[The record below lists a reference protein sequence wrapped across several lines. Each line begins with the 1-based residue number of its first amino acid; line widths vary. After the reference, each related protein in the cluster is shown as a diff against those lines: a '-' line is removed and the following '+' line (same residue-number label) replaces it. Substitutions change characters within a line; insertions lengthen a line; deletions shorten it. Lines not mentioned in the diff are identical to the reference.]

1 MERRELVGGGLA
13 AGLAALMV
21 PEAEAAGAAQR
32 DNSEAL
38 SRAVDDLRQTIQG
51 NYNNPWRVIA
61 QVREQQR
68 IFMRQ
73 NYRYPEFVDVGIDVW
88 DALYDWHVRFQ
99 QQVNMRRMQDGR
111 YAMAFTF
118 TTFILRPDMI
128 PTYIGTPYDNNVDGG
143 KPPL

>member
-1 MERRELVGGGLA
+1 MERRDVVGGGLA
-13 AGLAALMV
+13 AGLVALMGTD
-21 PEAEAAGAAQR
+21 AEAAGAAQR
-32 DNSEAL
+32 DNSEAV
-38 SRAVDDLRQTIQG
+38 SRAVDELRQAIQG
-51 NYNNPWRVIA
+51 NYSNPWRVIA

-73 NYRYPEFVDVGIDVW
+73 NYRYPEFIDVGIDVW

-99 QQVNMRRMQDGR
+99 QQVEMRRIQDGR
-111 YAMAFTF
+111 YAMSFTF

-128 PTYIGTPYDNNVDGG
+128 PGYIGMPYDNNTDIV